1 MQFLIAL
8 YIKKMYAYFRIRVW
22 DEILKRK
29 ESINSKQQSASYI
42 DITFTGIVAI
52 TYSEVQRLRG
62 GRGEVDL
69 A

>member
-1 MQFLIAL
+1 MIAL

-42 DITFTGIVAI
+42 DITFTGTVAI